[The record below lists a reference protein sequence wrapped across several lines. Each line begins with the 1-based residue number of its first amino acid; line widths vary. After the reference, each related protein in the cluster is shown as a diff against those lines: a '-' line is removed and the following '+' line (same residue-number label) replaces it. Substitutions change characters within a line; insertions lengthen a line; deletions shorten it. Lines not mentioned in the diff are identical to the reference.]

1 MRRKYFN
8 QLLIIS
14 VFIISSCSSD
24 NWSKV
29 DQNKFIDSCRLEEGA
44 KSYCICFMKATMEEY
59 PIYEESL
66 DIEFE
71 EAVELS
77 KNCD

>member
-1 MRRKYFN
+1 MRIKIFN

-14 VFIISSCSSD
+14 VFIVSSCATD
-24 NWSKV
+24 NWSKD
-29 DQNKFIDSCRLEEGA
+29 DQDKFVDSCRLEEGA
-44 KSYCICFMKATMEEY
+44 KSYCTCFMKATMEKY

-66 DIEFE
+66 NIEFE

-77 KNCD
+77 KKCD